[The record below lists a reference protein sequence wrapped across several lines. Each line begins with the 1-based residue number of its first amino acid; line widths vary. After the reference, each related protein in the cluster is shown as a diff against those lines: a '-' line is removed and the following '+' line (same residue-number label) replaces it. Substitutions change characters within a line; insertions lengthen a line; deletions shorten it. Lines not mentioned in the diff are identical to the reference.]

1 MDPYIGIIPQIFFLL
16 KGSLVFPIVNPAS
29 HIVILLC
36 LERLCNQLYCS
47 RRPYCIENAGSHL
60 NSTAKR
66 CKARSVLGWGTAREL
81 QGVDSFIPIQCA
93 FPDSQ
98 VVVASRTKVYLQFP
112 IVNSVAVTLKHRS
125 EPQQIVR
132 QSLLSCLQHLDA
144 S

>member
-1 MDPYIGIIPQIFFLL
+1 MLL
-16 KGSLVFPIVNPAS
+16 FS
-29 HIVILLC
+29 
-36 LERLCNQLYCS
+36 S

-81 QGVDSFIPIQCA
+81 QGVDSFILSQCEL
-93 FPDSQ
+93 PDSHLGTL
-98 VVVASRTKVYLQFP
+98 RMRLNMNFP
-112 IVNSVAVTLKHRS
+112 IVKFINVTFKQRISGLNINFPIVKFITVTLKHRS